1 MVAAA
6 KRAAAEFKGV
16 RGRAWAWTTL
26 RDEIVDAECMDQV
39 RSAVFS
45 GGAISG
51 TQIMEF
57 RHAFVEALAKIGF
70 SRE

>member
-1 MVAAA
+1 MLSAA
-6 KRAAAEFKGV
+6 KRAAAEFKRG

-26 RDEIVDAECMDQV
+26 RNEIIDAECMDQV

-51 TQIMEF
+51 AQIMEF
-57 RHAFVEALAKIGF
+57 RHAFIAALAKIGF